1 MVGFRNRPRPELIVC
16 LILTVI
22 TIAAYWQVSGYDFVG
37 FDDNT
42 QIVANSYL
50 HKGITIKTIAWA
62 FGFESST
69 YWHPIT
75 WLSHML
81 GFQLFGFRPGMH
93 HWINLLFHI
102 SNTLLLFL
110 ILKRMTGAFWQS
122 AFVAGLFAI
131 HPLNVESV
139 AWVAA
144 RKNVLSTFFWMLT
157 MLAYVGYTERPGAFR
172 YLLVF
177 MALALGLMA
186 KPMLVT
192 LPFVLLLMDYWPL
205 GRLRFKQPS
214 GNNNSATGEPVY
226 SAYQPLSGFCLVI
239 EKIPLLVLSAI
250 SVYLSSLSIQHLD
263 ISVPT
268 AAVPIKLR
276 IANAFVSYVSY
287 IKKMVWP
294 SKLAALYLY
303 PEAIPLWQAAGACL
317 LLGGVS
323 FIVLRNVKLKPYLTV
338 GWLWYLGT
346 LIPVIGLVQ
355 GGLWP
360 AMADRFIYVPLIG
373 LFVMIAWGIP
383 DLTGQWRR
391 ARPLLGISAAAV
403 LGVLTMV
410 TWLQTG
416 YWKSSLDLFG
426 RAVNVTARNW
436 LAHNNLGTA
445 KYNQGKIDEAIE
457 HYKTALSVKP
467 DYVTAHYNLGNA
479 YLNQGRM
486 DEAVSHFRDALKI
499 KPEHAYTHYSYG
511 NLLLKQGRF
520 KKALF
525 HFFEAIKTNPDYA
538 EAYNQIGVILARQKK
553 YEGAAVFI
561 SKAIQIEP
569 DNLVAHK
576 NLEAITRMTTS
587 R

>member
-1 MVGFRNRPRPELIVC
+1 MVGFKNRPRPELIVC

-50 HKGITIKTIAWA
+50 HKGITTKTIAWA

-69 YWHPIT
+69 YWHPLT

-157 MLAYVGYTERPGAFR
+157 MLAYLGYTERPGAFR

-205 GRLRFKQPS
+205 GRLRFNQHS
-214 GNNNSATGEPVY
+214 ENNNSATGQPVY
-226 SAYQPLSGFCLVI
+226 SAHQPLPGFYLVL

-276 IANAFVSYVSY
+276 IANAFISYVSY

-294 SKLAALYLY
+294 SKLAVLYLY

-360 AMADRFIYVPLIG
+360 AMADRFVYVPLIG

-383 DLTGQWRR
+383 DIAVLRR
-391 ARPLLGISAAAV
+391 YGKLILGISAA
-403 LGVLTMV
+403 GVLIVLTIC
-410 TWLQTG
+410 TWLQAG
-416 YWKSSLDLFG
+416 HWRSSLDLFG

-436 LAHNNLGTA
+436 LAHNNIGTA

-457 HYKTALSVKP
+457 HYKAALSIKP

-511 NLLLKQGRF
+511 NLLLNQGRF

-525 HFFEAIKTNPDYA
+525 HFFEAIKTNPDNA

-553 YEGAAVFI
+553 YEGAVIFI

-569 DNLVAHK
+569 DNLVAHR
-576 NLEAITRMTTS
+576 NLEAITRMITS